1 MFRCDIMK
9 DMIIREVYD
18 TLIDRK
24 ENPIDSYT
32 SLLMQDS
39 EKKAEDKILEKL
51 GEETTEVILASKNND
66 DLVHESA
73 DLIFFILVNLAN
85 EGVHI
90 DEVFDELIKRHR

>member
-1 MFRCDIMK
+1 MK
-9 DMIIREVYD
+9 DSIIREVYD

-51 GEETTEVILASKNND
+51 GEEATEVILAAKNNE

-85 EGVHI
+85 KDVPL
-90 DEVFDELIKRHR
+90 DDVFDELIKRHK

>member
-1 MFRCDIMK
+1 MK
-9 DMIIREVYD
+9 DEIIREVYD

-32 SLLMQDS
+32 SKLMQDS

-51 GEETTEVILASKNND
+51 GEEATEVILAAKNNE

-73 DLIFFILVNLAN
+73 DLIFFTIVTLAYK
-85 EGVHI
+85 GIPI
-90 DEVFDELIKRHR
+90 DDLFDELIQRHK